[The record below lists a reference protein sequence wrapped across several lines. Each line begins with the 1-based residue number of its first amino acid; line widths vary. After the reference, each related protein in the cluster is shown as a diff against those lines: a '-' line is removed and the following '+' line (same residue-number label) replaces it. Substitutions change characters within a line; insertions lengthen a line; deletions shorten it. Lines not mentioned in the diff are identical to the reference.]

1 MLDRPDPAGPD
12 PARAGSASGG
22 AGRRWSDL
30 RKRVLSAALLAPTAL
45 LCIWLGAD
53 AWTALMAVATA
64 GLACEW
70 VVLCGRHPLRP
81 PGLAVPVVVL
91 LAGALAVLNQE
102 QLALLALAVG
112 FITVWAAGRRLTLAS
127 GIIYV
132 GLAGVCLMWL
142 RGDGAVGR
150 ANVLFLVFV
159 VWASDIGAYAAGRVF
174 GGPKLAP
181 AISPSKTWSGAA
193 GGLLA
198 AVIVGMGVAGVAGAS
213 APGRAA
219 LVAAVLGVASQTGDL
234 MESAVKRRFGVKD
247 SGRLIPGHG
256 GLLDRL
262 DGLLAA
268 APVAAGLALL
278 LGRGIYLWG

>member
-1 MLDRPDPAGPD
+1 MRGGNGASVPDQPAPSQ
-12 PARAGSASGG
+12 PG
-22 AGRRWSDL
+22 AARRWGDL

-53 AWTALMAVATA
+53 AWTALMAVAAT

-70 VVLCGRHPLRP
+70 VVLCGWRPLRP
-81 PGLAVPVVVL
+81 PGLAVPLVVL
-91 LAGALAVLNQE
+91 LAGALAVFNRE
-102 QLALLALAVG
+102 QMGLVALAAG
-112 FITVWAAGRRLTLAS
+112 FLAVWAAGRRVSLAS

-142 RGDGAVGR
+142 RGDGAAGR

-159 VWASDIGAYAAGRVF
+159 VWASDIGAYAAGRML

-193 GGLLA
+193 GGLLCA
-198 AVIVGMGVAGVAGAS
+198 MLVGVWTAHVVNAGS
-213 APGRAA
+213 LERAA
-219 LVAAVLGVASQTGDL
+219 LVAAALGAASQMGDL
-234 MESAVKRRFGVKD
+234 LESAVKRQFGVKD

-268 APVAAGLALL
+268 APVAAAIALL
-278 LGRGIYLWG
+278 VGRGAYLWR